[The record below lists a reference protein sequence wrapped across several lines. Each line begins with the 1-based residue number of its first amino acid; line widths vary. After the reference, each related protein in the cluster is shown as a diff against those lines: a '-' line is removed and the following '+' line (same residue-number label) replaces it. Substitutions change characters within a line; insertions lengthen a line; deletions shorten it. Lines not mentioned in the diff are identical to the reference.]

1 MVLPRLLTTRDAQ
14 YVDVRWFGASGDGV
28 TDDTGAFEDAIAS
41 AADGIGTVLVP
52 AGRYRITS
60 TITISSAVT
69 VTGVSAAPAGGV
81 QDYDNAFPTLLHD
94 FSGPLFLFDGAD
106 GNAVSSGGGLEK
118 MRLVQVYGSAGTA
131 YGSAV
136 KIAGVDGSHRP
147 SWCKFRA
154 LIIEETGNGVWTW
167 ALEFDGAA
175 AALSDM
181 YCGEISSHTDN
192 TAAQSAGA
200 IRINGAQVTM
210 YNCLHYLGERGV
222 VMGDADE
229 CGSCQFSNVSVS
241 GASTFDNAHDITIIG
256 GIWGDL
262 DFTAN
267 VTGNNTI
274 IPGRLS
280 GAITNAADNQVGVL
294 YFDPTLEFQAQDY
307 GAFRT
312 NRYFAVPN
320 NRWFLGERITTGTA
334 YPLLGLDGEDACRVL
349 PFGEVPIVLGPI
361 ASTTAGQPAGSVIIG
376 KSKSL
381 RGENNATNGFYPL
394 IAPNT
399 SDQVEIG
406 DATHPLKFHGGSVL
420 RAGTGSPEGVVT
432 GNVGDVFH
440 RTDGGS
446 GTTLYVKESGTGTN
460 TGWDPKIASTDSRL
474 SDARTPLGHSHSLS
488 DITDEGALAA
498 LNTVGTAQIDAGA
511 VTYAKI
517 QDVSAASRL
526 LGRGSAA
533 GVGDV
538 EEITLGTNLSMSGTT
553 LNATGG
559 SGGGPDWFF

>member
-1 MVLPRLLTTRDAQ
+1 MGVITGRI
-14 YVDVRWFGASGDGV
+14 VGASGPTALPVPAVGQVVASAVALRALAGSVSLPAVTMLQYAAAVPNEGGGTFVWDAAARTDDGV
-28 TDDTGAFEDAIAS
+28 SRFNAGGLASSGAGWQRVEGGAVRLSWAGAVGDGTTDDTAAVQRAIAAAVASGGVVS
-41 AADGIGTVLVP
+41 AEPGR
-52 AGRYRITS
+52 RYRLTA

-69 VTGVSAAPAGGV
+69 IMGDSAAPAGGV
-81 QDYDNAFPTLLHD
+81 QGYANPFPTFLHD
-94 FSGPLFLFDGAD
+94 FDGDCFVFDGAV
-106 GNAVSSGGGLEK
+106 GGAYASGGGLENL
-118 MRLVQVYGSAGTA
+118 RIVQVFGTAGTA

-136 KIAGVDGSHRP
+136 KVAGIDGSHRP
-147 SWCKFRA
+147 AWCKFRA
-154 LIIEETGNGVWTW
+154 LIIEETGAGVWTW
-167 ALEFDGAA
+167 ALEFDGAT

-181 YCGEISSHTDN
+181 YCSEISSHTDN

-222 VMGDADE
+222 VMGDTDE

-320 NRWFLGERITTGTA
+320 NRWFLGERITAGTA

-361 ASTTAGQPAGSVIIG
+361 TSTTAGQPAGTVLIG

-394 IAPNT
+394 IAPNA

-406 DATHPLKFHGGSVL
+406 DATHPVPYHTGLAWVGCSGSL
-420 RAGTGSPEGVVT
+420 APGSHSFDADQWHIQYRRLQLTGAQRLTLAGTA
-432 GNVGDVFH
+432 
-440 RTDGGS
+440 RYILTD
-446 GTTLYVKESGTGTN
+446 L
-460 TGWDPKIASTDSRL
+460 
-474 SDARTPLGHSHSLS
+474 
-488 DITDEGALAA
+488 
-498 LNTVGTAQIDAGA
+498 
-511 VTYAKI
+511 
-517 QDVSAASRL
+517 
-526 LGRGSAA
+526 
-533 GVGDV
+533 
-538 EEITLGTNLSMSGTT
+538 
-553 LNATGG
+553 
-559 SGGGPDWFF
+559 